1 MPFLNLIR
9 KIRLIFH
16 LFIKRGLI
24 KYLLNIFAKISKTR
38 IFRNRR
44 LQHTPPRPPPDDS
57 NSIKPGK
64 IVISSFKKTKKTD
77 RYQYISCEEVTK
89 ATLVMARES
98 GGGGTD
104 YTTEDDNTHL
114 LPPLASWRLDIEKFR
129 LPRESHRHRS
139 HDRVSSFSL
148 DRLLPTSSTH
158 YLISSLDLFSQLFV
172 FLLRYCS
179 CYFNYFM
186 NALCY
191 SFFSSK

>member
-1 MPFLNLIR
+1 VSTDFTQIFR
-9 KIRLIFH
+9 KAVTAYTAPPH
-16 LFIKRGLI
+16 LHKARKDSHKFFIK
-24 KYLLNIFAKISKTR
+24 
-38 IFRNRR
+38 
-44 LQHTPPRPPPDDS
+44 
-57 NSIKPGK
+57 
-64 IVISSFKKTKKTD
+64 KKKNTD

-98 GGGGTD
+98 GGGVTD

-114 LPPLASWRLDIEKFR
+114 LPPPASWRLDIDKFR
-129 LPRESHRHRS
+129 LPRESHKHGS

-179 CYFNYFM
+179 CYFN
-186 NALCY
+186 
-191 SFFSSK
+191 

>member
-1 MPFLNLIR
+1 VCQQILPRFL
-9 KIRLIFH
+9 
-16 LFIKRGLI
+16 G
-24 KYLLNIFAKISKTR
+24 
-38 IFRNRR
+38 RR
-44 LQHTPPRPPPDDS
+44 LQRTPPPPHLHKARKDS
-57 NSIKPGK
+57 HK
-64 IVISSFKKTKKTD
+64 FLKKKKNTD

-114 LPPLASWRLDIEKFR
+114 LPPPASWRLDIDKFR
-129 LPRESHRHRS
+129 LPRESHKHGS

-158 YLISSLDLFSQLFV
+158 YSISFLDLFSQLFV

-179 CYFNYFM
+179 CYFNYFYERAM
-186 NALCY
+186 L
-191 SFFSSK
+191 